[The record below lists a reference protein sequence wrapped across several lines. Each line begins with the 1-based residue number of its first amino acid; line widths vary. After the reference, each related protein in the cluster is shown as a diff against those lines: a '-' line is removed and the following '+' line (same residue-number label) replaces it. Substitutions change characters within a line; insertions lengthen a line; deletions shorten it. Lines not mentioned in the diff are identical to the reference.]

1 MIQNDLQRPALT
13 GIENQ
18 IESFGIESRIGE
30 RRNRVG
36 RSWISSQPVELAH
49 LIVPDL
55 LEVGVIDTAAPR
67 PYLDQIRGIILAECF
82 EQARTAT
89 LPIGLEEIGL
99 GLDIAIK
106 ISPPCSPSF
115 VRQFVPLITGR
126 TVLFLTETLPSADYP
141 LSLSGALHRRLF
153 AMRQADH
160 LQLSKWHA
168 VPPKHVR
175 QSIASRVLG
184 GLNADEC
191 PAAISPEC
199 AACSM
204 CRGRSADWAS
214 LLTARHP
221 STAVA
226 AATTREWQAHSAS
239 G

>member
-126 TVLFLTETLPSADYP
+126 NVLFLTETLPSAEYP

-153 AMRQADH
+153 LAILPVAL
-160 LQLSKWHA
+160 LQLWPSSDRNDWRVVATDRLLVILALAFATSTDFAEKGFMVLTLVLLAW
-168 VPPKHVR
+168 R
-175 QSIASRVLG
+175 IAIR
-184 GLNADEC
+184 
-191 PAAISPEC
+191 PAP
-199 AACSM
+199 
-204 CRGRSADWAS
+204 RG
-214 LLTARHP
+214 
-221 STAVA
+221 
-226 AATTREWQAHSAS
+226 
-239 G
+239 

>member
-1 MIQNDLQRPALT
+1 M
-13 GIENQ
+13 
-18 IESFGIESRIGE
+18 
-30 RRNRVG
+30 
-36 RSWISSQPVELAH
+36 
-49 LIVPDL
+49 
-55 LEVGVIDTAAPR
+55 
-67 PYLDQIRGIILAECF
+67 
-82 EQARTAT
+82 
-89 LPIGLEEIGL
+89 
-99 GLDIAIK
+99 DIAIK

-126 TVLFLTETLPSADYP
+126 NVVFLTETLPSAEYP

-239 G
+239 GYSQALEEGAGRCDGLTEQPGQGARPHELFAKRCGDRPSCGSGFRGRAATPGSDRGEQTADRPPLRQQADCEPSS